1 MYWSYSLKM
10 KHYKNTR
17 SCLCILA
24 LFLINLI
31 EMSQILVTSTYKG
44 IIRYQTYH
52 LFWVISDTCTL
63 SNSFAIPWLHVAY
76 QAPLSMGFF
85 RKEYWSRLSFPPP
98 GDLPHPVIKLTT
110 SVSPE
115 LAGRFFTHWATSEA
129 LSATSVQF
137 SSVTQSCLTL
147 CDPVDCSMLCNPAC
161 RILCP
166 PSPGACLNSCA
177 LSWWCRPTILSSVVP
192 FSSCLQ
198 SFPALGP
205 FLMSQIFASGGQ
217 SIGVSASAS
226 VLPINVQDWFPLGL
240 TDLISLQSKGLS
252 REFSN
257 TIVQKHQF
265 FSAQASSQSNSH
277 IHTWPQEKP

>member
-147 CDPVDCSMLCNPAC
+147 CDHMNRSTPGLPVHHHLPEFTQTHVHRVSDAIQPSHPLPFPFPPTPNPSQHQSLFQ
-161 RILCP
+161 RD
-166 PSPGACLNSCA
+166 NSLHDLA
-177 LSWWCRPTILSSVVP
+177 K
-192 FSSCLQ
+192 
-198 SFPALGP
+198 
-205 FLMSQIFASGGQ
+205 
-217 SIGVSASAS
+217 
-226 VLPINVQDWFPLGL
+226 VL
-240 TDLISLQSKGLS
+240 
-252 REFSN
+252 EF
-257 TIVQKHQF
+257 QL
-265 FSAQASSQSNSH
+265 
-277 IHTWPQEKP
+277 